1 MISRISGI
9 LKEKRENSVII
20 DVNGISYEVF
30 IPEVIMKTLD
40 GAVGADRKIEL
51 VTYHYF
57 QMDPMKGV
65 PFLVGFLNEVEKEF
79 FERFITVSGI
89 GPKAAVKVLS
99 LPISVIAKAIDEGN
113 LSLLKSLPR
122 IGDQKAREIIAKLQG
137 KIGKFGLIQ
146 DGHVSELPKMKED
159 IQEEALQ
166 VLLQLQYK
174 RGEAGQMIDKVI
186 SKNPKIETAEGIL
199 NEIYKQ
205 KRAK

>member
-9 LKEKRENSVII
+9 LKEKKENSVIV

-40 GAVGADRKIEL
+40 GAVGPDRKIEL

-65 PFLVGFLNEVEKEF
+65 PFLVGFFNEVEKEF

-174 RGEAGQMIDKVI
+174 RGEATQMIAKVI